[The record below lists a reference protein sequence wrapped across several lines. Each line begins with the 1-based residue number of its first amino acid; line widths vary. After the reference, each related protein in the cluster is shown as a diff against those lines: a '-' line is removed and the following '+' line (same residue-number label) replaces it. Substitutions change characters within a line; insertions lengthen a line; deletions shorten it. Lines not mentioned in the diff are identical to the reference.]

1 LRHANAAH
9 SSNGRAELED
19 PPLFR
24 LTAKS
29 SSRYVDTRRANPLQ
43 SKHPGQASKLRQGV
57 QERFMKSLPFIFMA
71 LTVSGA
77 GAPPPDPVR
86 AVTAEPGVVP
96 SGTQLVVRTS
106 DTVRTRKA
114 LRGTIYGATVAED
127 ILDQNGTVLIPT
139 GSPVELAVRS
149 LPYLGPGGVGMT
161 DLMLEVRAVT
171 VNGFRYPVETRSET
185 PGAGGIGLDR
195 EAAQW
200 VDGDTTAS
208 AVVTAGRRI
217 NVPVDS
223 LLAFRIDDPIR
234 LTGFRR

>member
-1 LRHANAAH
+1 
-9 SSNGRAELED
+9 
-19 PPLFR
+19 
-24 LTAKS
+24 
-29 SSRYVDTRRANPLQ
+29 
-43 SKHPGQASKLRQGV
+43 
-57 QERFMKSLPFIFMA
+57 MKFLPSIFMA
-71 LTVSGA
+71 LTVAGA
-77 GAPPPDPVR
+77 GASPPDPVR
-86 AVTAEPGVVP
+86 AVASEPGVVP
-96 SGTQLVVRTS
+96 SGTPLVVRTG

-127 ILDQNGTVLIPT
+127 ILDQNGTVLIPR

-161 DLMLEVRAVT
+161 ELMLEARAVT
-171 VNGFRYPVETRSET
+171 VKGFRYPVATASEK

-195 EAAQW
+195 DAPKW
-200 VDGDTTAS
+200 VAGDTAAH

-234 LTGFRR
+234 LMGFRR